1 MKLAMQ
7 TMLFINSNKQT
18 VIPRK
23 QLLDLFTGK
32 SGLTEFALQ
41 QGYLVST
48 EKITGTILDITHVD
62 IDEHGLIDKSLI
74 KQQMIDMLNSSE
86 EMKDNPLGTSH
97 INKEVEI
104 AVGEQI
110 SAFENWKNNPNKINT
125 GKLVRNTVVVGELL
139 LPLLRQQL
147 DL

>member
-1 MKLAMQ
+1 MQ

-48 EKITGTILDITHVD
+48 EKITGTILDITHVNFD
-62 IDEHGLIDKSLI
+62 EYGFIDNKII
-74 KQQMIDMLNSSE
+74 KQQLIDMLNHSE
-86 EMKDNPLGTSH
+86 EMTECPLGPNSH
-97 INKEVEI
+97 INEEVEV
-104 AVGEQI
+104 AVSEQI
-110 SAFENWKNNPNKINT
+110 CAFDNWKNNPNSVNT
-125 GKLVRNTVVVGELL
+125 GKLVKNTVVVGELL